1 MPSWPRDTA
10 EQRLAAARVGRLA
23 TVTPDGH
30 PHVVPV
36 CFVLHEGRIFTAVDA
51 KPKASRALA
60 RLENVRA
67 TGRASLL
74 VDHYEDDWAKLWW
87 VRVDGAA
94 EVLESHR
101 AVDALA
107 AKYPQ
112 YRAER
117 PAGPLIAIAP
127 ERWRSWVASGP

>member
-10 EQRLAAARVGRLA
+10 ELRLAAARVGRLA
-23 TVTPDGH
+23 TVTPHGR

-36 CFVLHEGRIFTAVDA
+36 CFALHEGRIFTAVDA
-51 KPKASRALA
+51 KPKATTALA
-60 RLENVRA
+60 RLDNVRA

-74 VDHYEDDWAKLWW
+74 VDHYEEDWSNLWW
-87 VRVDGAA
+87 IRVDGVA
-94 EVLESHR
+94 EVLRSDR

-107 AKYPQ
+107 DKYEQ
-112 YRAER
+112 YRRER

-127 ERWRSWVASGP
+127 EQWRSWVASQP

>member
-1 MPSWPRDTA
+1 MPSWPSDTA
-10 EQRLAAARVGRLA
+10 EERLAAARVGRLA
-23 TVTPDGH
+23 TVTPDGR

-36 CFVLHEGRIFTAVDA
+36 CFTLHEGRIFTAVDA
-51 KPKASRALA
+51 KPKATRALA
-60 RLENVRA
+60 RLDNVRA

-74 VDHYEDDWAKLWW
+74 VDHYDEDWTRLWW

-94 EVLESHR
+94 EVVSSDR
-101 AVDALA
+101 AVDALT

-127 ERWRSWVASGP
+127 ERWRSWVASQP

>member
-23 TVTPDGH
+23 TVTPDGR

-36 CFVLHEGRIFTAVDA
+36 CFALHEGRIFTAVDA

-74 VDHYEDDWAKLWW
+74 VDHYEEDWTRLWW

-94 EVLESHR
+94 EVLESDT
-101 AVDALA
+101 ALDALA

-127 ERWRSWVASGP
+127 EQWRSWVASGP